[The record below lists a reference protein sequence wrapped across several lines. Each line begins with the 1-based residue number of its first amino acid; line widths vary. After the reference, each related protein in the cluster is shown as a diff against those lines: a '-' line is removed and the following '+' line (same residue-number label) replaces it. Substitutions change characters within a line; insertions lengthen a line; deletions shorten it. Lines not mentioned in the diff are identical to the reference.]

1 MGQWKKTHV
10 DGRIVLKYAV
20 KLQAVK
26 RWSGFTW
33 FSTGFSERLFREE
46 HRN

>member
-1 MGQWKKTHV
+1 MGQWKKTYV

-20 KLQAVK
+20 KFQAVI
-26 RWSGFTW
+26 RRSGFIW

-46 HRN
+46 NRN

>member
-1 MGQWKKTHV
+1 VKKNTDV

-20 KLQAVK
+20 KFQEVK
-26 RWSGFTW
+26 RWIGFIW

-46 HRN
+46 H